1 MIVGST
7 DRIST
12 RGPPALAS
20 NDDSVTATKA
30 SKGELRRR
38 IYLINA
44 LSRLEQHPFLTGVQ
58 VEGERYFRAPRNAVP
73 NSNCSVLESRV
84 GLDSKSHQHQ
94 LIHRSRHSNGE
105 RCRSDPGNC
114 KVRRPFPNWQSANG
128 ALLERLVVCDCMND
142 LRSGTARFNQN
153 ELSCFSSFIGCNCT
167 SNACCIPRQV

>member
-73 NSNCSVLESRV
+73 NSNCSVLESRLFQCKSTVHNRANAATAV
-84 GLDSKSHQHQ
+84 GYRASF
-94 LIHRSRHSNGE
+94 G
-105 RCRSDPGNC
+105 
-114 KVRRPFPNWQSANG
+114 RP
-128 ALLERLVVCDCMND
+128 RMHC
-142 LRSGTARFNQN
+142 LRSS
-153 ELSCFSSFIGCNCT
+153 LYS
-167 SNACCIPRQV
+167 

>member
-30 SKGELRRR
+30 SKGELRRH

-84 GLDSKSHQHQ
+84 VERKATVQSPANAAIAVDYRANFGRPRLHDNPQQWLRLPDS
-94 LIHRSRHSNGE
+94 E
-105 RCRSDPGNC
+105 
-114 KVRRPFPNWQSANG
+114 
-128 ALLERLVVCDCMND
+128 LL
-142 LRSGTARFNQN
+142 
-153 ELSCFSSFIGCNCT
+153 
-167 SNACCIPRQV
+167 